1 MPLVQ
6 IALRTGRSETYK
18 SALFEGIYAAL
29 RATFAVPEDDRFMTI
44 TEHGADDLSISPTYA
59 GMDRSKDCV
68 IIRITVSNTRG
79 VAQKQALY
87 QAIVDQL
94 ARDPGV
100 RPDDVFINLVEVK
113 PENWS
118 FGRGIAQ
125 YVSAPPT
132 STSAEA

>member
-6 IALRTGRSETYK
+6 IALRAGQSPAYK

-29 RATFAVPEDDRFMTI
+29 CETFAVPEDDRFMTI
-44 TEHGADDLSISPTYA
+44 TEHGDEDLSISRSYA
-59 GMDRSKDCV
+59 GMDRSPDCV

-87 QAIVDQL
+87 RAIVDRL
-94 ARDPGV
+94 GRDPGV

-118 FGRGIAQ
+118 FGRGVAQ
-125 YVSAPPT
+125 YVFAPPAVA
-132 STSAEA
+132 SSEV

>member
-6 IALRTGRSETYK
+6 IALRTGHSDEYK

-29 RATFAVPEDDRFMTI
+29 REAFAVPEDDRFMTI
-44 TEHGADDLSISPTYA
+44 SEHGDEDLSINLTYA
-59 GMDRSKDCV
+59 GMNRSPDCV

-79 VAQKQALY
+79 VTQKQALY
-87 QAIVDQL
+87 RAIVYRL
-94 ARDPGV
+94 GRDPGV

-118 FGRGIAQ
+118 FGRGVAQ
-125 YVSAPPT
+125 YVEARPT
-132 STSAEA
+132 FTSPEA